1 MKNKIATAAMLI
13 FAVMGTSVVAGQFD
27 EKVKI
32 TSNTT
37 PLGQMVIKA
46 AKVPDAS
53 VIGVPAYPG
62 ALIFQTREFG
72 QMKSNGRPYLPYV
85 KLLSADPVDKVIE
98 WYKKELPDYFFEK
111 KGFLGMYSYRFWKVK
126 GDYGMLD
133 MDAMGMNENIIVTD
147 GKQHADDYPDAVS
160 MIEITYES
168 K

>member
-1 MKNKIATAAMLI
+1 MKSRTLSYAMMML
-13 FAVMGTSVVAGQFD
+13 ALMGGSVMAGPLA

-32 TSNTT
+32 TSSTS
-37 PLGQMVIKA
+37 PMGQMMIQA

-53 VIGVPAYPG
+53 TVGIPAYPG

-72 QMKSNGRPYLPYV
+72 QMKANGEPYLPYV
-85 KLLSADPVDKVIE
+85 KLLSADPVDKVVE
-98 WYKKELPDYFFEK
+98 WYKKKLPNYFFDK
-111 KGFLGMYSYRFWKVK
+111 KGFMGMYSYRFWKVK

-133 MDAMGMNENIIVTD
+133 MNAMGMNENVIVTD
-147 GKQHADDYPDAVS
+147 GTQHADDYPNAVS

>member
-1 MKNKIATAAMLI
+1 MNKLIAMIGVLM
-13 FAVMGTSVVAGQFD
+13 FSVVGSQALADPFA

-32 TSNTT
+32 TSGTT
-37 PLGQMVIKA
+37 PLGQMAIDN

-53 VIGVPAYPG
+53 QVGIPAYPG

-72 QMKSNGRPYLPYV
+72 QMKSNGKPYLPYV
-85 KLLSADPVDKVIE
+85 KLLSADPVDEVVE
-98 WYKKELPDYFFEK
+98 WYKKKLPDYFFEK

-126 GDYGMLD
+126 GDYGMMD
-133 MDAMGMNENIIVTD
+133 MDAMGMNENIVVTE